1 MKLTIKDPPERGS
14 ADELQDLSQVVEQY
28 QDRFVPDNL
37 QQRCDEDMEGM
48 MFEYLANRGASI
60 DLAKLNEIRKAA
72 IPIIYQLK
80 NYFNRPRPAEVAAS
94 YDIPFFGD
102 YLESAQTPSYPSG
115 HTVQAYVCAGYCAQ
129 KYPEHSE
136 GLYMIANLVSQS
148 RIDRGVHFPSD
159 VEYGIE
165 IAAEIISQLFGGQ

>member
-1 MKLTIKDPPERGS
+1 MKLTIKDPPKQDS

-28 QDRFVPDNL
+28 QNRVVPENL

-60 DLAKLNEIRKAA
+60 DLTKLNEIRKAVV
-72 IPIIYQLK
+72 PTIYLLK
-80 NYFNRPRPAEVAAS
+80 NHFNRPRPSEVAAS
-94 YDIPFFGD
+94 YDVPFFGD

-115 HTVQAYVCAGYCAQ
+115 HTIQAYVCAGYCSL
-129 KYPEHSE
+129 KHPEHSE

-159 VEYGIE
+159 IEYGIE
-165 IAAEIISQLFGGQ
+165 VADEIISQLFGGQ